1 MTGSGER
8 LQDAA
13 YAAGW
18 GLVRAMPE
26 SLARAAFRFGA
37 DLAYR
42 RGGPGV
48 AQLRRNYA
56 RVVPQAGPA
65 ELDELVR
72 AGVRSYARFWK
83 ETFRLAGMNHRE
95 IYRQVDDVIAGRDL
109 IDAGLERGKGVILVL
124 PHTGNFDVSGI
135 WLVGHSG
142 RFTTVNERLRPES
155 LYRRFVA
162 YRESLGFEIL
172 PTSGADVGPYR
183 LLMERLR
190 QNKVVC
196 LLGDRDLSKRG
207 VPVTFFGEGTRMPAG
222 PARLSAATG
231 AQILV
236 VDNSFTDDG
245 WGLRVHTPILVEKR
259 DEVAA
264 ATQRIA
270 DAFAADIATHPA
282 DWHMMQKL
290 WLADLSEQRREA
302 LTEPGAAAADSAAAV
317 DSAEAPEPR

>member
-1 MTGSGER
+1 MTDMGER
-8 LQDAA
+8 LQGAA

-18 GLVRAMPE
+18 GVVRAMPE
-26 SLARAAFRFGA
+26 SFASTVFRFGA
-37 DLAYR
+37 DVAFR
-42 RGGPGV
+42 RGGPAV

-83 ETFRLAGMNHRE
+83 ETFRLAGMDHRE
-95 IYRQVDDVIAGRDL
+95 IYRVVDETMIGKDL
-109 IDAGLERGKGVILVL
+109 VDAALERGKGLVLTL

-155 LYRRFVA
+155 LYQRFVN

-172 PTSGADVGPYR
+172 PTSGRDVGPYR
-183 LLMERLR
+183 VLMERLR

-196 LLGDRDLSKRG
+196 LLGDRDLSRRG
-207 VPVTFFGEGTRMPAG
+207 VPVTFFGEPTRMPAG
-222 PARLSAATG
+222 PARLAAVTG

-236 VDNSFTDDG
+236 VDNVYTDDG
-245 WGLRVHTPILVEKR
+245 WKLRMHTPIPVHGRE
-259 DEVAA
+259 DVPA

-270 DAFAADIATHPA
+270 DAFAADISKSPA

-302 LTEPGAAAADSAAAV
+302 LAGKPEEAAEEV
-317 DSAEAPEPR
+317 PESR